1 MGPIIDITNLF
12 PWRILT
18 LFAYSVA
25 FFNIYKAV
33 LKDKFH
39 PIITFLTIFTARII
53 TSEIFFNKEPLDVLG
68 YPVFA
73 LLCFIILLF
82 LTEGKLY
89 DKFFVI
95 IISLIS
101 QFTAGAINSVV
112 TITAIKGQTYEQVF
126 GTENMNL
133 DYLTLYLS
141 SCIVFII
148 VGILFGTLLKLYNNR
163 RSKNKNS
170 KLLIYF
176 SAFPVSHIMIVLIPM
191 IFVPIELDN
200 NYLGSTVYTVIYIL
214 FTIIMI
220 FDCTFPLM
228 INHFEKIIEKNN
240 KYEKDI
246 LKNKMDYNQMLMLK
260 QEKNEFRKLKHDF
273 ANIITTAKGFIEIDK
288 PEKAL
293 SILSNTNDD
302 LLGLAGFSICSN
314 ETINTIIY
322 IKQQQ
327 AERNNINL
335 SVEITE
341 DCPVYIDD
349 YDLCRI
355 LHNIIDNSLN
365 AVSLL
370 NENKNSRINI
380 EINDEQ
386 IIIKSENRYNKDNKI
401 KRLGE
406 HGNGI
411 GIIKETA
418 SKYGGK
424 YTYKQLNGVWY
435 TETYLGNKKSA
446 NSTPPPPNFGL
457 TEQL

>member
-25 FFNIYKAV
+25 FFNIYRAV

-39 PIITFLTIFTARII
+39 PIITFIAVFTVRIM
-53 TSEIFFNKEPLDVLG
+53 TSEIFFNKEPFDVFG
-68 YPVFA
+68 YPAFA
-73 LLCFIILLF
+73 LLCFLILVL

-101 QFTAGAINSVV
+101 QFTAAAINTVV
-112 TITAIKGQTYEQVF
+112 TITALKGQTYEQVF
-126 GTENMNL
+126 GTENLNL
-133 DYLTLYLS
+133 DYLALYLS

-148 VGILFGTLLKLYNNR
+148 TGILFGAFLKLYKNR
-163 RSKNKNS
+163 RSKNKSS

-176 SAFPVSHIMIVLIPM
+176 SAFPVSHILFIIIPM
-191 IFVPIELDN
+191 IFVPIELDD
-200 NYLGSTVYTVIYIL
+200 NYLGSTAYIVIFIL
-214 FTIIMI
+214 FAVIMI
-220 FDCTFPLM
+220 FDCTFPLI

-240 KYEKDI
+240 EYEKDI

-260 QEKNEFRKLKHDF
+260 QEKSEFIKLKHDF
-273 ANIITTAKGFIEIDK
+273 ANIITTATGFIEIGK

-293 SILSNTNDD
+293 SILSNTNED

-327 AERNNINL
+327 AEKSNL
-335 SVEITE
+335 NLKVEISE
-341 DCPVYIDD
+341 DYHVLVDD
-349 YDLCRI
+349 YDMCRI

-365 AVSLL
+365 AASAL
-370 NENKNSRINI
+370 NENRFIKINI
-380 EINDEQ
+380 DINEQ
-386 IIIKSENRYNKDNKI
+386 NIIIKSENRYDVNNKRGI
-401 KRLGE
+401 IGE

-411 GIIKETA
+411 GIIKDIA

-424 YTYKQLNGVWY
+424 YACKQFEGVWY
-435 TETYLGNKKSA
+435 TETYLDNQKPA
-446 NSTPPPPNFGL
+446 NSTPPPRIL
-457 TEQL
+457 A